1 MLVLDFLKNIL
12 LTSISLLNGTSG
24 WLVFSYIIAGL
35 LHDVISPVRF
45 HKHLGNTKISSILK
59 STISGMC
66 LPICSCGTIP
76 LGISLYYSG
85 AYVGPT
91 LAFMASTPVLNPI
104 ALILSYGLLGR
115 ELTMINVAAG
125 FLLPF
130 IIGIIG
136 NKLGGNEVFKP
147 GLEEEISAISF
158 QSNEKISLLEKFKSG
173 MQWVMGDLA
182 LVLSKYVV
190 LGMLFGGFILTAFPD
205 SFIQRYLGNP
215 SMLSLWNVALL
226 GAFMYVC
233 AVGHIPFIAALIASG
248 ASPGAAITFL
258 MAGAATNF
266 PELLS
271 IYKMIGKKTA
281 IIYGTVIS
289 IFSLIVGYLTNLWL
303 MPDFQPAINYNRIE
317 STIESANKL
326 LFTIPEPLK
335 YLCSL
340 IVFLFFLKA
349 MYPKII
355 NFFRIFSKKVGQEYE

>member
-1 MLVLDFLKNIL
+1 MKDIL

-24 WLVFSYIIAGL
+24 WLVFSYIVAGL
-35 LHDVISPVRF
+35 LHDIISPVRF
-45 HKHLGNTKISSILK
+45 HKHLGNTKISSIFK
-59 STISGMC
+59 VTISGMC

-104 ALILSYGLLGR
+104 ALILSFGLLGK
-115 ELTMINVAAG
+115 ELTLINIAAG

-136 NKLGGNEVFKP
+136 NKFCGSEISKP
-147 GLEEEISAISF
+147 SLEEEIMAISLD
-158 QSNEKISLLEKFKSG
+158 SDEKVPLLEKFKSG
-173 MQWVMGDLA
+173 LHWAVNDLA
-182 LVLSKYVV
+182 VVLSKYVV
-190 LGMLFGGFILTAFPD
+190 LGMLFGGFILTAFPN

-215 SMLSLWNVALL
+215 SMLSLWNVAVL

-258 MAGAATNF
+258 MAGSATNF

-281 IIYGTVIS
+281 VIYGVVIS
-289 IFSLIVGYLTNLWL
+289 AFALIVGYLTNLWL
-303 MPDFQPAINYNRIE
+303 MPGFEPVINYNRID
-317 STIESANKL
+317 STIERANKL

-335 YLCSL
+335 YLCSF

-349 MYPKII
+349 MYPKVK
-355 NFFRIFSKKVGQEYE
+355 NVFSRLQVNRGN

>member
-1 MLVLDFLKNIL
+1 MLLLLLDFLKNIL
-12 LTSISLLNGTSG
+12 LSSINLLNGTSG

-45 HKHLGNTKISSILK
+45 HKSLGNTKLSSILK
-59 STISGMC
+59 VTLSGMC

-91 LAFMASTPVLNPI
+91 LAFMASTPALNPI
-104 ALILSYGLLGR
+104 ALILSYGLLGK
-115 ELTMINVAAG
+115 ELTMINIAAG

-136 NKLGGNEVFKP
+136 NKLGGNEIRKP
-147 GLEEEISAISF
+147 DLEEEIAAISLEPI
-158 QSNEKISLLEKFKSG
+158 EKITLLEKFKSG
-173 MQWVMGDLA
+173 MQWVVEDLA
-182 LVLSKYVV
+182 IVLSKYVV

-205 SFIQRYLGNP
+205 SFIQKYLGNP
-215 SMLSLWNVALL
+215 SMLSLWNVAVL
-226 GAFMYVC
+226 GALMYVC

-289 IFSLIVGYLTNLWL
+289 VFALTVGYLTNLWL
-303 MPDFQPAINYNRIE
+303 MPRFEPAINYNRID
-317 STIESANKL
+317 STIENANKL
-326 LFTIPEPLK
+326 LFTLPEPLK
-335 YLCSL
+335 YVCSF
-340 IVFLFFLKA
+340 IVFLFFLKG
-349 MYPKII
+349 MYPKVKDLFG
-355 NFFRIFSKKVGQEYE
+355 NFAKQTR

>member
-1 MLVLDFLKNIL
+1 MLLLDFLKNIL

-59 STISGMC
+59 VTISGMC

-91 LAFMASTPVLNPI
+91 LAFMASTPALNPI
-104 ALILSYGLLGR
+104 ALILSYGLLGK
-115 ELTMINVAAG
+115 ELTIINIVAG

-136 NKLGGNEVFKP
+136 NKLGGNEVCKP
-147 GLEEEISAISF
+147 NLENEISTMSLDPM
-158 QSNEKISLLEKFKSG
+158 EETTLLEKFKSG

-182 LVLSKYVV
+182 VVLSKYVV

-205 SFIQRYLGNP
+205 SFIQKYLGNP
-215 SMLSLWNVALL
+215 SMLSLWNVAVLS
-226 GAFMYVC
+226 AFMYVC

-289 IFSLIVGYLTNLWL
+289 VFALTVGYLTNLWL
-303 MPDFQPAINYNRIE
+303 MPGFEPAINYNRID

-335 YLCSL
+335 YICSF
-340 IVFLFFLKA
+340 IVFLFFLKS
-349 MYPKII
+349 MYPKVRDL
-355 NFFRIFSKKVGQEYE
+355 FGKLAEQAR